1 MRFHVTPRLI
11 LEAPGVAQR
20 QAVTEFL
27 NGGAWK
33 RGSVFPSSG
42 PNVFIVDVHTMV
54 ADLQQDDPILH

>member
-11 LEAPGVAQR
+11 LEPPGVAQR

-27 NGGAWK
+27 NGGDWK
-33 RGSVFPSSG
+33 RGSVFPISG